1 MTWAD
6 PRQFDWIWLVLGF
19 LLFFTLSELWKA
31 FRLRK
36 YAGSSSAMQLVSS
49 LSRPMRFLKTLL
61 FLAALLLVIVGLA
74 RPQAPGKTVM
84 AKALGADIVIAVDV
98 SDSMLAQDIP
108 PSRIDK
114 AKLELQDLVEITRGD
129 RIGVVAFAGEAYGQ
143 VPLTL
148 DRSSVKLFLRS
159 LSPGMVPE
167 PGTAISKAIRAS
179 LSLFDF
185 ETETGRAIILLT
197 DGEDHEEDPA
207 GIAQQAAEAG
217 VRIFTI
223 GIGTSK
229 GEMIPIKGER
239 GGVQFKKDIDGK
251 IVVSRLGE
259 EKLKEIAR
267 ITGGQYYPSQRG
279 TLEVEKIYRAVR
291 ATLERK
297 ETGSGWVVETDPKYQ
312 SYILL
317 AILLLLVESLL
328 SERKWERS

>member
-1 MTWAD
+1 VTWAD
-6 PRQFDWIWLVLGF
+6 PSQFKWIWMALG
-19 LLFFTLSELWKA
+19 LLFFFALSELWKG
-31 FRLRK
+31 FRLRR
-36 YAGSSSAMQLVSS
+36 YAGSSAALQLVSS
-49 LSRPMRFLKTLL
+49 LSRPLRVLKALL
-61 FLAALLLVIVGLA
+61 FLAALALVVVGLA
-74 RPQAPGKTVM
+74 RPQSQGKTVM
-84 AKALGADIVIAVDV
+84 AKSTGIDIVIAVDV

-108 PSRIDK
+108 PSRIEK
-114 AKLELQDLVEITRGD
+114 AKLELQDLVETTRGD

-185 ETETGRAIILLT
+185 DQQVGRVVILLT

-207 GIAQQAAEAG
+207 GIARQAAEAG

-229 GEMIPIKGER
+229 GEMIPIRGEK
-239 GGVQFKKDIDGK
+239 GGVQFKKDARGQ
-251 IVVSRLGE
+251 IVVSKLGE
-259 EKLKEIAR
+259 EKLKEIAQ

-279 TLEVEKIYRAVR
+279 SLEVEKIYRSIQN
-291 ATLERK
+291 LEQK
-297 ETGSGWVVETDPKYQ
+297 ETGSGWIVETDPRYQ
-312 SYILL
+312 PYILL
-317 AILLLLVESLL
+317 AVLLLLLESLL

>member
-6 PRQFDWIWLVLGF
+6 PSQFKWIWMALG
-19 LLFFTLSELWKA
+19 LLFFFALSELWKG
-31 FRLRK
+31 FRLRR
-36 YAGSSSAMQLVSS
+36 YAGSSAALQLVSS
-49 LSRPMRFLKTLL
+49 LSRPLRVLKALL
-61 FLAALLLVIVGLA
+61 FLAALALVVVGLA
-74 RPQAPGKTVM
+74 RPQSQGKTVM
-84 AKALGADIVIAVDV
+84 AKSTGIDIVIAVDV

-108 PSRIDK
+108 PSRIEK
-114 AKLELQDLVEITRGD
+114 AKLELQDLVETTRGD

-185 ETETGRAIILLT
+185 DQQVGRVVILLT

-207 GIAQQAAEAG
+207 GIARQAAEAG

-229 GEMIPIKGER
+229 GEMIPIRGEK
-239 GGVQFKKDIDGK
+239 GGVQFKKDARGQ
-251 IVVSRLGE
+251 IVVSKLGE
-259 EKLKEIAR
+259 EKLKEIAQ

-279 TLEVEKIYRAVR
+279 SLEVEKIYRSIQN
-291 ATLERK
+291 LEQK
-297 ETGSGWVVETDPKYQ
+297 ETGSGWIVETDPRYQ
-312 SYILL
+312 PYILL
-317 AILLLLVESLL
+317 AVLLLLLESLL